1 MTRPQWLTVT
11 SDPAPA
17 VIDGRACRTRAAFF
31 EEVARALEFPSYFG
45 RNWDALNDSLRD
57 AGAVTLF
64 VARAGELLAAEPP
77 DALATLLAIAARA
90 ADGDAVG
97 LRLTLCA
104 APGQEE
110 SLRRRVEAALG
121 RPLR

>member
-1 MTRPQWLTVT
+1 MTPVRWLTVT

-57 AGAVTLF
+57 AGAVTLI
-64 VARAGELLAAEPP
+64 VARGEELLAAEPP
-77 DALATLLAIAARA
+77 AALATLLTIAGRA
-90 ADGDAVG
+90 ASGDG

-121 RPLR
+121 HPLG